1 MRFII
6 FPVIK
11 SNNPYFLHVGMHVI
25 SIHTLKVKRN
35 LSLFRSSLSKIH
47 RIKKKK
53 SYLDTDKL
61 EFSLWSTSEK
71 QKTKGCLC
79 QKGENCSEIVKG
91 HLKKDH
97 RNWTISTKSCL
108 FRTFNSYSFN
118 LNSGLC
124 NHLTGFRLRRTPNPV
139 GDQILWFKKNYH
151 MRFHCIF
158 LLFGT
163 I

>member
-1 MRFII
+1 
-6 FPVIK
+6 
-11 SNNPYFLHVGMHVI
+11 MHVI
-25 SIHTLKVKRN
+25 SIHTLNVKRN

-47 RIKKKK
+47 RIKKK

-91 HLKKDH
+91 HLKKDN
-97 RNWTISTKSCL
+97 RNLTISTKSCL

-118 LNSGLC
+118 FNGGLC
-124 NHLTGFRLRRTPNPV
+124 NHLTSVWCVRPTRYI
-139 GDQILWFKKNYH
+139 GDQILWFKKKYH
-151 MRFHCIF
+151 MRFHSIF
-158 LLFGT
+158 PFSAQSNFFSSDVL
-163 I
+163 IKE